1 MVWLWRRRRRGSF
14 SRESP
19 RRGAGVTVERREALG
34 IAVGMDAPPAED
46 DRVRSLRRRVSAG
59 GTLSEEEQ
67 AFLRSEGVGA
77 DPDDDPL
84 AAERGGKLG
93 RGFWDEDRGRDL
105 G

>member
-1 MVWLWRRRRRGSF
+1 MVWFWRRRRRGSF

-19 RRGAGVTVERREALG
+19 RRGASVTAERGEALG
-34 IAVGMDAPPAED
+34 IAAETDAPPAED
-46 DRVRSLRRRVSAG
+46 DRVRNMRRRVSAG

-67 AFLRSEGVGA
+67 AFLRSEGIDT
-77 DPDDDPL
+77 DPDDDPSP
-84 AAERGGKLG
+84 ERGGKLG